1 MKFQKTGNNTFIKEE
16 VLLMKNQKKKSS
28 WVLVSILAILSGIF
42 SFLVTINLYDS
53 ERIAKEQIAMHE
65 KETLPMPISVY
76 EEKPLTV
83 IAKEEVTSESILKET
98 TKTSKTDET
107 VVDAKNKNQENS
119 NFENEVRKDYQEE
132 KVVEVANMNR
142 DTAVIIQPNTPLFIW
157 PVSGELGI
165 EYAPKELV
173 YSQTLKEWITH
184 AGIDIIGKE
193 AEPVKAIAD
202 GIIESVKLDPRY
214 GNTIIMNH
222 ENGYRSIYANLSTT
236 DLVYVGKKIKQ
247 GEIISGVGKGFGY
260 ESSEP
265 PHIHFEL
272 IFEENNVSP
281 FIITQ

>member
-236 DLVYVGKKIKQ
+236 DLVYVGKI
-247 GEIISGVGKGFGY
+247 
-260 ESSEP
+260 
-265 PHIHFEL
+265 
-272 IFEENNVSP
+272 
-281 FIITQ
+281 